1 MYTVEK
7 ALNELLSVLRE
18 MTNTIIDLH
27 QRISILEN
35 NELLNKESE

>member
-35 NELLNKESE
+35 NDLLNKESE

>member
-7 ALNELLSVLRE
+7 ALNELLFVLRE

-35 NELLNKESE
+35 NDLLNKESE